1 MDVIKWQTFAA
12 NNIYSVCVCVRA
24 SAISVFPPQGL
35 SVNSSVYEDI
45 SDIMNCLLT
54 FIHCVIVGYVNTRD

>member
-45 SDIMNCLLT
+45 SDIMNCGAASADIYPL
-54 FIHCVIVGYVNTRD
+54 CDCGVC